1 MNNDFSLFSQAGLE
15 RERDEA
21 LDLLA
26 AKIPRLLQLSSE
38 VNDLTHHV
46 QRLRDQIAI
55 RKANRVQWNG
65 KPTKMEFV
73 DA

>member
-1 MNNDFSLFSQAGLE
+1 MNNQYSIFSL
-15 RERDEA
+15 REMEKDRDEA
-21 LDLLA
+21 EDRLNAKVEALEKLSREVDGLA
-26 AKIPRLLQLSSE
+26 AYLELVRNE
-38 VNDLTHHV
+38 
-46 QRLRDQIAI
+46 IAI